1 MNSFSP
7 STLAYLAQ
15 AGWKVGRK
23 VWTIKY
29 SVFLTGEG
37 YAWFPAVA
45 EFLAEFGGLLIEF
58 KREDGG
64 PDMIDLDACEASS
77 GFDSRWVT
85 EDYIQRIG
93 QTKFCAIGQAY
104 SNHMLLFMDE
114 AGRVYG
120 GFDDFL
126 CFIGK
131 SGAEAIEVIC
141 SNQRV
146 QIKEIPEL
154 PE

>member
-1 MNSFSP
+1 MNSLSP

-29 SVFLTGEG
+29 RAFLTGEG

-64 PDMIDLDACEASS
+64 PDTIDLDACEASS

-85 EDYIQRIG
+85 EDYIQQIG

-104 SNHMLLFMDE
+104 STHMLLFMDE

-126 CFIGK
+126 CFIGN

-141 SNQRV
+141 SNQRAR
-146 QIKEIPEL
+146 IKEIPEL